1 MADETKLFRDKLHE
15 LTQLSSDNGD
25 RLSVGM
31 IRDAFGDLSL
41 DDEKMQMIYAYLS
54 QMGIEVYDPAPAEMS
69 HDGMHRPSL
78 ESYLEELDAIS
89 ELPPEVELQM
99 FHQAAQGDRQ
109 SRDVLVSRYLAAAC
123 DLAGEFERK
132 DRRIDAEDLI
142 QEANVGLLIAM
153 DELEKETSLAA
164 YRVKLLNRITQ
175 YLEERIQQ
183 MLDELSSEAKVLNR
197 MNRLAQSVHELEEQ
211 LEHKPSIEEVSAYLD
226 LTTEEIQNLL
236 KIGGEKLTIE
246 DI

>member
-31 IRDAFGDLSL
+31 IRDAFGNLSL
-41 DDEKMQMIYAYLS
+41 DDEKMQMIYAYLG
-54 QMGIEVYDPAPAEMS
+54 QMGIEVYDPETEEMS

-175 YLEERIQQ
+175 YLEERIQE

>member
-1 MADETKLFRDKLHE
+1 
-15 LTQLSSDNGD
+15 
-25 RLSVGM
+25 
-31 IRDAFGDLSL
+31 
-41 DDEKMQMIYAYLS
+41 
-54 QMGIEVYDPAPAEMS
+54 
-69 HDGMHRPSL
+69 MHRPSL

>member
-15 LTQLSSDNGD
+15 LTQLASDNGD
-25 RLSVGM
+25 RLSLGM
-31 IRDAFGDLSL
+31 IQDAFGDLSL
-41 DDEKMQMIYAYLS
+41 DDEKMQMIYAYLG
-54 QMGIEVYDPAPAEMS
+54 QMGIEVYDPETEEMS

-99 FHQAAQGDRQ
+99 FHQAAQ
-109 SRDVLVSRYLAAAC
+109 V
-123 DLAGEFERK
+123 
-132 DRRIDAEDLI
+132 
-142 QEANVGLLIAM
+142 
-153 DELEKETSLAA
+153 EKETSLAA

>member
-1 MADETKLFRDKLHE
+1 
-15 LTQLSSDNGD
+15 
-25 RLSVGM
+25 
-31 IRDAFGDLSL
+31 
-41 DDEKMQMIYAYLS
+41 MIYAYLG
-54 QMGIEVYDPAPAEMS
+54 QMGIEVYDPKTEEMS